1 MKPNV
6 EAALPWALIGAASL
20 GMFACTSSGTTRAP
34 FLIDMAQDLSVSMP
48 LVANL
53 VSLTAT
59 AWGVSSAFAGWLSDV
74 VGRRSVLV
82 LSLFGLAGTLVGQ
95 ALANSFFWVAVWA
108 TVGGGF
114 CGAFTA
120 AAYAELSGRVA
131 DAQRGRALG
140 WVMSGQS
147 LTLLVGVPMAAAVGS
162 LIGWRGWLLCV
173 GALSLVACASMLIT
187 VGRGSA
193 GHMRGV
199 VRPSIRDALS
209 KRVIGLL
216 TTGIAERICYG
227 LAVTYFAAFLQATYG
242 LSLAELAIPLAIFAI
257 GSVAGTVLGGQIADR
272 FRDRLMT
279 FAVAM
284 ALSAVAALVLFMWH
298 PSAEISV
305 ALGFVYVLLNALGR
319 PAYMAALAAVP
330 DDVRGTVLGLN
341 SSSASIG
348 WIGAAALGAAMIGWV
363 GFEGFG
369 PLAAVLAMMS
379 AAGALAG
386 RRMVS

>member
-1 MKPNV
+1 MKHNV

-34 FLIDMAQDLSVSMP
+34 FLIDMARDLSVSMP

-59 AWGVSSAFAGWLSDV
+59 AWGVSSAIAGWLSDV
-74 VGRRSVLV
+74 MGRRLVLV
-82 LSLFGLAGTLVGQ
+82 GSLFGLALTLVAQ
-95 ALANSFFWVAVWA
+95 ALAGSFFWVAVWA

-120 AAYAELSGRVA
+120 AAYAELSGRVP
-131 DAQRGRALG
+131 DGQRGRALG

-162 LIGWRGWLLCV
+162 LIATV
-173 GALSLVACASMLIT
+173 SMLIT

-216 TTGIAERICYG
+216 TTGIFERICYG

-305 ALGFVYVLLNALGR
+305 ALGFLYVLLNALGR
-319 PAYMAALAAVP
+319 PAYMAALANVP

-369 PLAAVLAMMS
+369 PLAAVLALLS

-386 RRMVS
+386 RRKAK